1 MIWVVPHGL
10 INAVVCRS
18 PLLQDSLHVC
28 ELNSFERSSEFL
40 CGILVGAMLFSSS
53 HMSFKLFALAIA
65 DTVADQQ

>member
-10 INAVVCRS
+10 VNAVVSRS

-28 ELNSFERSSEFL
+28 ELNSFERSSEFY
-40 CGILVGAMLFSSS
+40 VEYGATLFSSS

-65 DTVADQQ
+65 DTIAGQQ